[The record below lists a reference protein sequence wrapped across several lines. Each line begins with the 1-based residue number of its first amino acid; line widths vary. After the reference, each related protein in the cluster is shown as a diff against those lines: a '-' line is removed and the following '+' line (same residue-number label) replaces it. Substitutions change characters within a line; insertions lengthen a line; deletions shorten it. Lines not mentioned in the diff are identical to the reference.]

1 MNETARDEKKG
12 GGIVFVAIFLG
23 PFVGGA
29 AVAIARSVENVPMW
43 GPIAALALVH
53 WIVTAQFTRART
65 TARNRTASMLIW
77 SVAAVVADL
86 AWFGVLLT
94 LAAAWAGTP

>member
-1 MNETARDEKKG
+1 MNDVAREEKKG

-23 PFVGGA
+23 PFIGGA
-29 AVAIARSVENVPMW
+29 AVAIARAMPDLPMW
-43 GPIAALALVH
+43 APIAALALVH

-65 TARNRTASMLIW
+65 TARNRIASMLIW
-77 SVAAVVADL
+77 SVAAVVADV

-94 LAAAWAGTP
+94 LAAAWVGAP